1 MVNPRQERTVV
12 LVKPDGVKRGLI
24 GEIVSRFEKRG
35 LKIVA
40 MKMVWPTREHID
52 KHYPE
57 SDEWLNSVGSR
68 TLAFFKE
75 HNIDAKTHLGSEE
88 ATQIG
93 KMIKGWLGDY
103 LTQGPVIAMA
113 IEGMHAIS
121 VVRKLVGS
129 TYPVEA
135 MPGTIRGDF
144 SIDTPASAN
153 VQKRVVKNVV
163 HASGDHSEASHEI
176 EHWFLPEEIHSYKRF
191 DEEVMF

>member
-1 MVNPRQERTVV
+1 MENPIQERTVV
-12 LVKPDGVKRGLI
+12 LIKPDGVKRGLI
-24 GEIVSRFEKRG
+24 GEIISRFEKRG
-35 LKIVA
+35 LKIMA
-40 MKMVWPTREHID
+40 IKMVWPTREHID
-52 KHYPE
+52 KHYPGN
-57 SDEWLNSVGSR
+57 SEWLNNVGSR

-75 HNIDAKTHLGSEE
+75 HDIDAKEHLGSEE
-88 ATQIG
+88 AFEIG
-93 KMIKGWLGDY
+93 RMIKGWLGDY
-103 LTQGPVIAMA
+103 LTQGPVVAMA

-163 HASGDHSEASHEI
+163 HASGDIKEAEHEI
-176 EHWFLPEEIHSYKRF
+176 EHWFSPEEIHSYKRS

>member
-1 MVNPRQERTVV
+1 MRNPIQERTVV
-12 LVKPDGVKRGLI
+12 LIKPDGVMRGLI
-24 GEIVSRFEKRG
+24 GEIISRFEKRG

-40 MKMVWPTREHID
+40 MKMVWPTRGHID

-57 SDEWLNSVGSR
+57 SREWLNNVGSR
-68 TLAFFKE
+68 TLTFFKE
-75 HNIDAKTHLGSEE
+75 HNIDAKKHLGSGE

-103 LTQGPVIAMA
+103 LTKGPVVAMA

-129 TYPVEA
+129 TYPTEA

-163 HASGDHSEASHEI
+163 HASGDSKEAMNEI
-176 EHWFLPEEIHSYKRF
+176 EHWFFPEEIHTYKRS